1 MATQVYETVEV
12 TLLDGTD
19 LEMSPLKISLLRKF
33 MATFDRVSKMAL
45 AEDDEAVKKPAAK
58 KAAAE
63 EEVRSAND
71 QYLDILMDCALI
83 ALEQYAPGK
92 YTDRDAL
99 EDAANLTLIYRIIE
113 AASGIQLDDS
123 GNVLAAGILG

>member
-33 MATFDRVSKMAL
+33 MATFDKVSKMAL
-45 AEDDEAVKKPAAK
+45 TEEDDTAKKPAAK
-58 KAAAE
+58 KGAAE
-63 EEVRSAND
+63 EEARSAND
-71 QYLDILMDCALI
+71 QYLDILMDCSLI

-99 EDAANLTLIYRIIE
+99 EEAANLTLIYRIIE